1 MRIVVVYKDNT
12 DYSRTILDFLRDFER
27 QTGHSLDTTNPE
39 TSEGIQFCETYDI
52 VEYPTIIA
60 LSDDSVMQNIW
71 RGLPL
76 PTISEV
82 SYYVQ

>member
-1 MRIVVVYKDNT
+1 MRVVVVYKDET
-12 DYSRTILDFLRDFER
+12 DYTRSVTDFLRDFEN
-27 QTGHSLDTTNPE
+27 QTGHSLEVMNPE
-39 TSEGIQFCETYDI
+39 TAEGIQFCEAYEI
-52 VEYPTIIA
+52 IEYPTIIA
-60 LSDDSVMQNIW
+60 ISDNAIMQNMW